1 MNNEP
6 AKIYFE
12 SVSPTNIMSS
22 GISLKEYGSVTFQ
35 WAFPSAIILMVIGFW
50 EIAVRLFHIAPWLLP
65 PPSSIGAELI
75 NSHNLLLGHT
85 LVTLVEVLLGFTLSL
100 IIGISLAAA
109 IAYSRIIERT
119 AYPFVIASQ
128 TIPVIAIAPLL
139 LIWIG
144 YGIWPK
150 IIVVVLISFFPI
162 VINTVDGLKA
172 ADPDMINMMRTLGA
186 SRWQIF
192 TMIQVPSSLPFL
204 FSGTRVAITMSVIGA
219 VIGEWVGA
227 SAGLG
232 YLMTRSAPQFL
243 TDRVFASIF
252 ILSIMGIILFTL
264 VVLAERYIIPW
275 HQWDKRDKVVRG
287 R

>member
-12 SVSPTNIMSS
+12 SVSSTNIMTS

-150 IIVVVLISFFPI
+150 IIVVVLISFF
-162 VINTVDGLKA
+162 VSDC
-172 ADPDMINMMRTLGA
+172 
-186 SRWQIF
+186 
-192 TMIQVPSSLPFL
+192 
-204 FSGTRVAITMSVIGA
+204 
-219 VIGEWVGA
+219 
-227 SAGLG
+227 
-232 YLMTRSAPQFL
+232 
-243 TDRVFASIF
+243 
-252 ILSIMGIILFTL
+252 
-264 VVLAERYIIPW
+264 
-275 HQWDKRDKVVRG
+275 
-287 R
+287 